1 MFKKLIQSFIL
12 PVLLCAGMAAHAIDA
27 GQLLPA
33 EQAFRPTVA
42 AGEQDVAVQFQ
53 IADGYYLYQEKIRE
67 ETEPS
72 GLLGTAKVSQGKE
85 KEDEFFGKQT
95 VHYHQAVV
103 KLPFQSAAPA
113 TYRLTLTYQ
122 GCADVGV
129 CYPPVTK
136 TLEIKGTGVY
146 GDTATPPA
154 GGSNRFTAPQ
164 DGSPAASPVPQPRK
178 NPFSLSRDTLG
189 ANLLAFFSFGI
200 GLSFTACMY
209 PLLPIVSGIIVG
221 DRANAGKRRGLI
233 LSSVYVQGLA
243 LTYAAV
249 GVLAGLT
256 GSLLTVWLQQPWVVL
271 SAAALIVVL
280 ALGMFDVFTIQL
292 PSFIQSYF
300 QQQSSKLSGGKMASV
315 FVMGMLSALIV
326 GPCVA
331 PPLAVALGYIGQTGD
346 AALGGLALYSMA
358 LGTGVP
364 LVLVGT
370 FGGHIL
376 PRAGAWMNGIKH
388 AFGIILLAVAVYL
401 AAPFLPYGL
410 TVALYS
416 LLLVIP
422 GGLLLGK
429 HLRNRQI
436 KPLAMGLGSLLL
448 TVGVFFA
455 VQSVRMQPT
464 FLHQAL
470 TVFPPQ
476 QTAHRVFTA
485 PQQLNSAMQQ
495 ALASGKP
502 VVLDFYADWCAS
514 CKEMEHKTFSRP
526 EVQAA
531 VPPDRVFKID
541 LTDNTPEQRAL
552 LQEYGLPGPPGIF
565 VIHPDGRRSSPLI
578 GFTEPAAFIEWYRQ
592 QVS

>member
-53 IADGYYLYQEKIRE
+53 IADGYYLYQEKIRV

-72 GLLGTAKVSQGKE
+72 GLLGTAKFSQGKE

-146 GDTATPPA
+146 GDTAAPPA
-154 GGSNRFTAPQ
+154 GSNRFTAPQ
-164 DGSPAASPVPQPRK
+164 DGTPAASPVPQPRK

-376 PRAGAWMNGIKH
+376 PKAGAWMNGIKH

-470 TVFPPQ
+470 TVFPPR

-592 QVS
+592 QAS